1 VKHKNF
7 VFTIFYS
14 IVVPASTPGS
24 SFTGPNNTQGAP
36 TGPTNQ
42 RGLPAKRG
50 ATGGRGQFVRGGPA
64 GRGYFSG
71 RGGASAIQGQIKRS
85 TVDLLQDGKNRKLE
99 RSSFIQILGKTS
111 KLGE

>member
-1 VKHKNF
+1 M
-7 VFTIFYS
+7 
-14 IVVPASTPGS
+14 PASTPGS
-24 SFTGPNNTQGAP
+24 SFTGPNNTRGAP

-71 RGGASAIQGQIKRS
+71 RGGASAIQGIY
-85 TVDLLQDGKNRKLE
+85 LYFLYLIILI
-99 RSSFIQILGKTS
+99 IQIRFC
-111 KLGE
+111 

>member
-1 VKHKNF
+1 MKHKNF

-71 RGGASAIQGQIKRS
+71 RGGASAIQGIY
-85 TVDLLQDGKNRKLE
+85 LYFLYLIILI
-99 RSSFIQILGKTS
+99 IQIRLV
-111 KLGE
+111 